1 VSPLK
6 NVSVAVGFVLSE
18 LNNERIPRCLR
29 RGASIIEEQ
38 RKNRCNQVLA
48 GQEQTKNSPFLKGI
62 YRGDYL

>member
-18 LNNERIPRCLR
+18 LNNERIPRYLR
-29 RGASIIEEQ
+29 RGASIIEDR

-48 GQEQTKNSPFLKGI
+48 GQEQT
-62 YRGDYL
+62 